1 MTSGIRAKSLYIV
14 ATLVV
19 SNIAGAHDDE
29 NFRVLMEAFAGVDE
43 SRVAYSEIKSLGI
56 LESTLEQSG
65 ILIYSASET
74 VIREIRKPVVETY
87 AIIGDTVQIMKGGEE
102 ERIDLNAVPLL
113 MAFIESFRAT
123 LSGNIKRLGEHY
135 HLDFTRNG
143 TNWKLSLRPRNPEL
157 AVFVD
162 SIVFTGRYTRIEE
175 ILISETGGDWS
186 RMSLA
191 PIVEAGDDP

>member
-19 SNIAGAHDDE
+19 SNIVGAHDDE
-29 NFRVLMEAFAGVDE
+29 SFRVLMEAFAGVDE

-65 ILIYSASET
+65 ILIYSAPET
-74 VIREIRKPVVETY
+74 VIREIRKPVTETY
-87 AIIGDTVQIMKGGEE
+87 AIIGHTVQIMKGGEE
-102 ERIDLNAVPLL
+102 ERIDLDAVPLL

-135 HLDFTRNG
+135 HLDFIGNG

-157 AVFVD
+157 AAFVD

-186 RMSLA
+186 RMSLV